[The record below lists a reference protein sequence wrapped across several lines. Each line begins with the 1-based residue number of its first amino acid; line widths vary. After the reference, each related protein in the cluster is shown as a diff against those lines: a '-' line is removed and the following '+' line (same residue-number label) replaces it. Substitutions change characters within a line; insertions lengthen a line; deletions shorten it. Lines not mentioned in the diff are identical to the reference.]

1 MHPSLCTLIDVFFA
15 PHHLELSQYTED
27 AESKA
32 YEGCSFIVGQKTILY
47 RKAKQTPKKV
57 GQFVTFWK
65 REGIAPI
72 APFHIDDLFDYYI
85 IYASNETEAG
95 VFVFTKDRL
104 RDKEIVSTAHKEGK
118 RGFRVYPPWDVP
130 TSKQAIAT
138 QKWQVP
144 HFYKL
149 DNASDLNKLAHLF

>member
-15 PHHLELSQYTED
+15 PHHLELSKYTED

-32 YEGCSFIVGQKTILY
+32 YEGCSFIVGQKTIIY

-65 REGIAPI
+65 REGTAPI
-72 APFHIDDLFDYYI
+72 APFHIDDHFDSYI
-85 IYASNETEAG
+85 IYANSDTESG
-95 VFVFTKDRL
+95 VFLFTKDLL
-104 RDKEIVSTAHKEGK
+104 RDKAIVSTAHKEGK
-118 RGFRVYPPWDVP
+118 RGFRVYPPWDTP

-138 QKWQVP
+138 QKWQAP

-149 DNASDLNKLAHLF
+149 ANASDLTRLAHHF

>member
-15 PHHLELSQYTED
+15 PHHLELSKYTED

-32 YEGCSFIVGQKTILY
+32 YEGCSFIVGQKTVIY

-65 REGIAPI
+65 REGTAPI
-72 APFHIDDLFDYYI
+72 DYYI
-85 IYASNETEAG
+85 IYASNETETG

-104 RDKEIVSTAHKEGK
+104 RDKAIVSTAHKEGK
-118 RGFRVYPPWDVP
+118 RGFRVYPHWDVP
-130 TSKQAIAT
+130 MSKQALAT

>member
-15 PHHLELSQYTED
+15 PHHLELSKYTED

-32 YEGCSFIVGQKTILY
+32 YEGCSFIVGQKTVIY

-65 REGIAPI
+65 REGTAPI

-85 IYASNETEAG
+85 IYASNETETG

-104 RDKEIVSTAHKEGK
+104 RDKAIVSTARFSSLPSLGCTYE
-118 RGFRVYPPWDVP
+118 
-130 TSKQAIAT
+130 QASPCHT
-138 QKWQVP
+138 EV
-144 HFYKL
+144 
-149 DNASDLNKLAHLF
+149 ASTAFLQAR